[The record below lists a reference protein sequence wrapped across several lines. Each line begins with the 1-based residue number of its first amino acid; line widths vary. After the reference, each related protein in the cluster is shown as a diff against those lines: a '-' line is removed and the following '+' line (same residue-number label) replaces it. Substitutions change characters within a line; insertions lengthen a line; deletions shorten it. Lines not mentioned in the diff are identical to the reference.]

1 MFIQALLT
9 LIYGIIIAAGG
20 IIGYVMAKSVPSLIS
35 GGLLGIAAIIG
46 SILIFM
52 GRPAGKPIAIIAAI
66 LVGLFFGFQLLKGIS
81 AGTPVGRAAG
91 IFTLSVIE
99 LMVLILIKGTQNVPK

>member
-20 IIGYVMAKSVPSLIS
+20 IVGYVMAKSVPSLIS
-35 GGLLGIAAIIG
+35 GGLLGIAAIAG
-46 SILIFM
+46 SILMFTGKPI
-52 GRPAGKPIAIIAAI
+52 GKPIAITAAI
-66 LVGLFFGFQLLKGIS
+66 LIGLFFGFQLLKGLS
-81 AGTPVGRAAG
+81 AGTPVARAAG

-99 LMVLILIKGTQNVPK
+99 LMVLLLIKGTQNVPK